1 VQDGTSMAARLAAGN
16 SGGHSLTWSKKKRQ
30 LGDYNFYEKEDA
42 DQAEEPNDRKSNLW
56 LHIGE
61 FLVAVVVSVVI
72 HTMSFENG
80 G

>member
-1 VQDGTSMAARLAAGN
+1 MAARLAAGN
-16 SGGHSLTWSKKKRQ
+16 AGLGVTYGKKKRP
-30 LGDYNFYEKEDA
+30 LGDYNFYEKEETN
-42 DQAEEPNDRKSNLW
+42 QNEEPNAQKSNLW